1 MTDRDTCRTE
11 LHDLLHAEYACAGQL
26 NALLSAEAEALIT
39 RDVDALECLV
49 TGKHNLVLELGRLE
63 DRMQQ
68 LLQSAGFG
76 SERADVEACLN
87 WCDDKGRLMKGWKLL
102 LDRIQRAQHQNRING
117 ATLESTR
124 SHAQQ
129 ALAVLRGQSPESP
142 LYNTSGSTGANQL
155 AGRPLAKA

>member
-1 MTDRDTCRTE
+1 MTDRETCRTE
-11 LHDLLHAEYACAGQL
+11 LHELLHAEYECAEQL
-26 NALLSAEAEALIT
+26 NALLSAEADALIT
-39 RDVDALECLV
+39 RDVDTLERLV
-49 TGKHNLVLELGRLE
+49 TGKQNLVQEFGRLE
-63 DRMQQ
+63 NRMQQ

-76 SERADVEACLN
+76 AQRADIEACFN

-102 LDRIQRAQHQNRING
+102 LDRIQCAQHLNRING

-142 LYNTSGSTGANQL
+142 LYNPSGSTGANQL
-155 AGRPLAKA
+155 AGRTLAKA